1 MDWKYIFVNEIYKL
15 FLLLTLF
22 WTTSEDIASFCW
34 WTRLSDGA
42 LLFLSFLLGKILS
55 FQSDLSASVLL
66 DYEVSSD
73 YFSDAFDGFGEVNL
87 ASLSDLGN
95 VLISVTTFFKVI
107 I

>member
-1 MDWKYIFVNEIYKL
+1 MTLKIFFFFQRSVEQLMKIMLYFVDEL
-15 FLLLTLF
+15 
-22 WTTSEDIASFCW
+22 DHQM
-34 WTRLSDGA
+34 A
-42 LLFLSFLLGKILS
+42 LYYLYRFYWEILS

-87 ASLSDLGN
+87 ASLSALGN